1 MIRAVLVLIALGIP
15 MGALAH
21 EADEDRID
29 IFDAQA
35 HVLDG
40 DTSTLFVTMSIANQT
55 ATTSLVGF
63 ETSQGQVGDWI
74 EIRRVFG
81 RERVKVQTRKTLRTN
96 SVYHMQ
102 LPHAYVIIKNVDPAV
117 YRASYGYLALQVSF
131 DDGTRLDVA
140 AWIDEIYLRVEN

>member
-1 MIRAVLVLIALGIP
+1 MIRAFLVLLGLWGS
-15 MGALAH
+15 MSAFAH
-21 EADEDRID
+21 EADGDRID

-35 HVLDG
+35 HVLDA

-55 ATTSLVGF
+55 TTTSLVGF
-63 ETSQGQVGDWI
+63 ETAQGQVGDWI

-81 RERVKVQTRKTLRTN
+81 RERVRVQTRKTLRTG

-102 LPHAYVIIKNVDPAV
+102 LPDAYLIIKDVDPAV
-117 YRASYGYLALQVSF
+117 YRASYGYLLVQAVF